1 MTSLSLKQIVGKAL
15 AEIGVSPKLAQL
27 PKGRPRKTTWIA
39 AENGLGI
46 RHYASGR
53 HVYIVQTRMGGRL
66 RTITIGP
73 ASVITRHQA
82 VMVARRVIAHALVG
96 HDPATSRQR
105 IRNSPRIDDFMRE
118 YWEKC
123 SPAWK
128 KTTQE
133 AATGYRRC
141 HIDGAFPEAFVDSL
155 NEAEVTKWFVA
166 LTDRS
171 GPSAAN
177 RCLEILRAA
186 LNKAEEWGYRIE
198 NTNPCYAVRLNRKN
212 HRNRFLSDDEL
223 ARLGAVLAKAR
234 EGEDRTE
241 QAYAS
246 AILLLVLTGCRVS
259 EILGLH
265 WSDLKGFRLRLR
277 DSKTGPRTVW
287 LGEEAREL
295 ILALPRCGKNP
306 WIFWNWRFHRE
317 IQTIHS
323 PWAKFRD
330 EARLKDVRLH
340 DLRHTYASHAVM
352 GRESLPMIGRLLGH
366 ATVKST
372 SRYAHF
378 DDAHLLD
385 AAEAIGAAIERAM
398 LTGRV

>member
-1 MTSLSLKQIVGKAL
+1 MTSLSLKQIVEKAL
-15 AEIGVSPKLAQL
+15 AEIGVSPKLAQT
-27 PKGRPRKTTWIA
+27 PKGKARTTTWIA
-39 AENGLGI
+39 VENGFGI
-46 RHYASGR
+46 RHYPSGR
-53 HVYIVQTRMGGRL
+53 HVYIVQTRMGGRV

-82 VMVARRVIAHALVG
+82 VMVARQVIAHARVG
-96 HDPATSRQR
+96 HDPATTRQR
-105 IRNSPRIDDFMRE
+105 IRNAPRMDDFMRE

-123 SPAWK
+123 STTWK
-128 KTTQE
+128 SSTQE
-133 AATGYRRC
+133 TATGYRRC

-171 GPSAAN
+171 GPGAAN

-186 LNKAEEWGYRIE
+186 LNKAEEWGYRVE
-198 NTNPCYAVRLNRKN
+198 NTNPCYGIRPNRKN

-234 EGEDRTE
+234 EGDDQTAR
-241 QAYAS
+241 AYAS
-246 AILLLVLTGCRVS
+246 AILLLVLTGCRVG
-259 EILGLH
+259 EILDLH
-265 WSDLKGFRLRLR
+265 WSDLKGLRLHLR

-287 LGEEAREL
+287 LGDEAREL
-295 ILALPRCGKNP
+295 ILAMPRCGKNP
-306 WIFWNWRFHRE
+306 SMFWNWRLHRQ
-317 IQTIHS
+317 IKSIHS

-330 EARLKDVRLH
+330 EAGLKDVRLH

-366 ATVKST
+366 ARVKST

-378 DDAHLLD
+378 EDAHLLE
-385 AAEAIGAAIERAM
+385 AAETIGAAIERAM
-398 LTGRV
+398 LTGRM